1 MLLAYSLVI
10 LVCLCS
16 CGDTDAAP
24 VSEPSSNAVPPPA
37 CGHVAGV
44 VGAAEPS
51 AGPALRGDGMF
62 STAAAASDVGNK
74 EMKTMKAEVNAESAG
89 TGEERSKGVYT

>member
-37 CGHVAGV
+37 CGHMAGV

-51 AGPALRGDGMF
+51 AGPALRGDG
-62 STAAAASDVGNK
+62 TAAAASDVGNK
-74 EMKTMKAEVNAESAG
+74 EMKTMEAEVNAESG
-89 TGEERSKGVYT
+89 KERSKGLYT